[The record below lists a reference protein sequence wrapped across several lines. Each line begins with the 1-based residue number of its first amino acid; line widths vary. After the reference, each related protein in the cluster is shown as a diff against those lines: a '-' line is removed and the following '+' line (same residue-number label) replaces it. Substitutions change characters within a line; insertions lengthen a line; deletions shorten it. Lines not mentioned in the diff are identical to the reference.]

1 MYDYKALRKVITM
14 LGVAFVVVLAVLLLT
29 SRPLSLFAL
38 ISGLF
43 MLAIAGY
50 FITIPLRLIREMQD
64 MERMIEG
71 YKQAA
76 KKQQTSDAK
85 KENN

>member
-14 LGVAFVVVLAVLLLT
+14 LGVAFVVVLVVLLLT